1 MKINN
6 KIFVYAIFWSFIYT
20 IYPWADLLNI
30 GNFSDHWESI
40 QRFSR
45 TKNVHNPTLQAFMF
59 EEISYEY
66 LIITI
71 VDIISFFREEIFI
84 EKSFLAHTQ
93 LFPISNNVELSIQF
107 ITFYIL
113 LVWTVFLFKRMA
125 IIPAILLLLHPVAI
139 DMHHSIF
146 QTSLALTFIIIGS
159 FSKNKIIHYLLIF
172 IAPLIHNSAFLLT
185 CIILINNFIVK
196 KLIKSKLQ
204 FFSLLFG
211 TAVVLFTCI
220 MLLSSMVEDGSA
232 TVAKS
237 IFTYETT
244 SIVIVFFYCLIL
256 CMQLLHSKDY
266 LKKHYLIVQALIL
279 VVPLSYFTPF
289 AFRYV
294 AGLWPLFVYSVW
306 DMSKDKRIFA
316 LVLWIIYLYY
326 AYLAWTGK
334 NIQ

>member
-20 IYPWADLLNI
+20 IYPWVDLLVAE
-30 GNFSDHWESI
+30 NFSDHWQTIE
-40 QRFSR
+40 RFSR
-45 TKNVHNPTLQAFMF
+45 TRVVHNTSLQSFIF
-59 EEISYEY
+59 EEFSYEI
-66 LIITI
+66 LMIKIT
-71 VDIISFFREEIFI
+71 DIISFFRPEIFI
-84 EKSFLAHTQ
+84 EKRNFSFTQ
-93 LFPISNNVELSIQF
+93 PFPISNNVELSIQF

-139 DMHHSIF
+139 DMHHSIY
-146 QTSLALTFIIIGS
+146 QTSLAFTLIIIGS

-211 TAVVLFTCI
+211 TAVVLFLCI
-220 MLLSSMVEDGSA
+220 MLLSYMVEDGSA

-237 IFTYETT
+237 IFTYEAT
-244 SIVIVFFYCLIL
+244 SIVKVFFYCLIL

-266 LKKHYLIVQALIL
+266 LKKHYLIVQTLIL
-279 VVPLSYFTPF
+279 IVPLSFFTPF
-289 AFRYV
+289 AFRFA

-316 LVLWIIYLYY
+316 LALWIINLCYVYLV
-326 AYLAWTGK
+326 WTSK
-334 NIQ
+334 I